1 MITKMTKY
9 SMILLSGD
17 LERFLAGVQELGMV
31 DITRSVTGTDGTSKE
46 MTSLIERCRAA
57 ESILAAVAKEHPEIT
72 AAPASGLNAEQL
84 LKAVE
89 DNTACRNAI
98 ASEMETLEKEYRNAL
113 PWGEFAP
120 KDVTRLRAAGL
131 TPHFTA

>member
-57 ESILAAVAKEHPEIT
+57 EAYS
-72 AAPASGLNAEQL
+72 
-84 LKAVE
+84 
-89 DNTACRNAI
+89 
-98 ASEMETLEKEYRNAL
+98 L
-113 PWGEFAP
+113 PWP
-120 KDVTRLRAAGL
+120 RNIRR
-131 TPHFTA
+131 